1 MRFLAVDLLAYG
13 AFTSRRLDLS
23 RGDQG
28 LHLVYGRNEAG
39 KSTTL
44 RALRA
49 LLYGIEERTPDNFVH
64 EYARL
69 RIGAEVVLADGETLR
84 FVRRKGSKNT
94 LLDPADQPLDESLMQ
109 RVTGGVDE
117 ATFRTLFGLDHET
130 LRAGGA
136 DILAGRGDVGQS
148 LFAASLGHGNLR
160 AVLDRLDEEA
170 GEIFR
175 LRGKNQRLNRA
186 LSEYQEA
193 VRGIRAN
200 ELKADEWREH
210 DRALRDARQRA
221 EALQEQIRAAQR
233 DRSRLERLR
242 VTLPRLVARAAL
254 RARIEAAAD
263 RVVLPASFSQ
273 ERAASERQVASAL
286 AQRESAERA
295 IVALDHQQAQLIVP
309 DELIAAATQIERL
322 FQRIERVEGEEE
334 RLGALRRELETQ
346 QGEVRAR
353 CAQLMVDPTS
363 DLEALRP
370 PVRLEAHLREL
381 GQRRGAV
388 EQAARKAAE
397 DVDAL
402 ERRIGQREVELG
414 AAAQIV
420 DARPLHDALE
430 AAGRE
435 GDLDERVE
443 ASGRKRRTIEEQA
456 ALGVRRLGW
465 TGTLDALAGL
475 PLPSLE
481 TVDRFERELA
491 AAQRDLNDAERQR
504 DETAEALAD
513 LDRQIEQQR
522 LLGEVPTEQEL
533 IEGRTVRDQTWR
545 GFRADARPLTDRD
558 ALDAYERQVAHAD
571 TVADRL
577 RREASR
583 VERYASLRAERGRIE
598 LRCRAAR
605 ETAQV
610 KARIAA
616 DLSEQWA
623 ACWAPSGL
631 APRAPQEM
639 RSWLQQHA
647 KLSDLAA
654 QLGVEQA
661 EHERLQALRARRS
674 EELREALE
682 TTGAGPPPGAS
693 GWTRVHSTA
702 RERLRELDERALTR
716 RNIETEL
723 RRERGELGALLAR
736 RDEAAQRWSRWR
748 EEWAEAV
755 AALRLDA
762 GVTPD
767 EASSTLKCI
776 ERLLAARDRAAELR
790 REIDGVVEV
799 ARRFEAEARE
809 LAGRLDPTSAALPP
823 GLAIRQLHAQLQ
835 TARLNAAR
843 VAQIAQQRDTQA
855 RAITDAEVTIAEH
868 QRRLEALCRQAGV
881 AEAHELPLVE
891 ERSREL
897 DAWRNELED
906 KERQLVEL
914 GQGLTLQQLAE
925 EAENARPD
933 DLVGE
938 LGQLHERVER
948 LTHER
953 EACLQEIA
961 VEGAWLRD
969 RDGVSTSAQQAELAQ
984 AKLAEIRAYAERY
997 ARVRLASEILK
1008 REVERFRERNQGPL
1022 LQRASEL
1029 FAQLT
1034 LGSFSR
1040 LQVSYDDKDEP
1051 RLLGLRANGPGLGVE
1066 GMSDGTRDQLYLAL
1080 RLASLERFIAHREPL
1095 PFVVDDILVH
1105 FDDPRS
1111 EATLSV
1117 LGELSRRTQVLFFTH
1132 HQRLVELAAR
1142 ALPAEVLVVHELG

>member
-23 RGDQG
+23 RGHLG
-28 LHLVYGRNEAG
+28 LHLIYGRNEAG

-64 EYARL
+64 EYGKL
-69 RIGAEVVLADGETLR
+69 RVGAEVALADGETLR
-84 FVRRKGSKNT
+84 FMRRKGSKNT
-94 LLDPADQPLDESLMQ
+94 LLDAAEQPLDESLLQ

-170 GEIFR
+170 AEIFR
-175 LRGKNQRLNRA
+175 PRGKNQRLNRA
-186 LSEYQEA
+186 LSDYQEA
-193 VRGIRAN
+193 VRGTRAN

-210 DRALRDARQRA
+210 DRRLRDARQRA
-221 EALQEQIRAAQR
+221 EALQDQIRAAQR
-233 DRSRLERLR
+233 DRSRLDRLKL
-242 VTLPRLVARAAL
+242 TLPRLVARAAL
-254 RARIEAAAD
+254 LARIEASAD

-286 AQRESAERA
+286 AQREAAERA
-295 IVALDHQQAQLIVP
+295 IVALDHQQVLLLVP
-309 DELIAAATQIERL
+309 DDLLAAATQIERL
-322 FQRIERVEGEEE
+322 FQRTDRIEGEEE
-334 RLGALRRELETQ
+334 RLGGLRRELETQ
-346 QGEVRAR
+346 LGEVRAR
-353 CAQLMVDPTS
+353 CAQLLVDPAS

-388 EQAARKAAE
+388 EQAARKSAE

-420 DARPLHDALE
+420 DARPLRDALE
-430 AAGRE
+430 VAGRE
-435 GDLDERVE
+435 GDLDDRVE
-443 ASGRKRRTIEEQA
+443 ASGRKWRAIEEQA
-456 ALGVRRLGW
+456 ARGLRRLGW
-465 TGTLDALAGL
+465 TGSLDALAGL
-475 PLPSLE
+475 PVPSLE
-481 TVDRFERELA
+481 TVERFERELA
-491 AAQRDLNDAERQR
+491 AAQRDLKDAERQR
-504 DETAEALAD
+504 DEAVEALAD
-513 LDRQIEQQR
+513 LDRQLEQQR

-533 IEGRTVRDQTWR
+533 IEGRAVRDQTWR
-545 GFRADARPLTDRD
+545 GFRADARPLTERD

-571 TVADRL
+571 AVADRL

-583 VERYASLRAERGRIE
+583 VERYASLRADHGRIE
-598 LRCRAAR
+598 LRSRATLETVQAR
-605 ETAQV
+605 
-610 KARIAA
+610 ARVIAS
-616 DLSEQWA
+616 LSEQWA

-631 APRAPQEM
+631 ATRAPQEM
-639 RSWLQQHA
+639 RAWLQQHA
-647 KLSDLAA
+647 KLSELAA
-654 QLGVEQA
+654 QLGVDRA
-661 EHERLQALRARRS
+661 EHERLDALRARRS
-674 EELREALE
+674 EELREALG
-682 TTGAGPPPGAS
+682 TTGAAAPPVSA
-693 GWTRVHSTA
+693 GWMRQLSTA
-702 RERLRELDERALTR
+702 RDRLREIDEQASMR
-716 RNIETEL
+716 RNIEAEL
-723 RRERGELGALLAR
+723 RRERGELGSLLAR
-736 RDEAAQRWSRWR
+736 RDEAAQRWTRWR

-755 AALRLDA
+755 SALRLDA

-776 ERLLAARDRAAELR
+776 ERLFTARDRAAVLG
-790 REIDGVVEV
+790 REIEGVVEV
-799 ARRFEAEARE
+799 GRRFEAEARD
-809 LAGRLDPTSAALPP
+809 LAGRFDPASAALPP
-823 GLAIRQLHAQLQ
+823 ALAVRQLHAQLQ
-835 TARLNAAR
+835 TARQNAAA
-843 VAQIAQQRDTQA
+843 VAQIAQQRDKEA
-855 RAITDAEVTIAEH
+855 RASADAEVTRAEH

-897 DAWRNELED
+897 DAWRHELED

-914 GQGLTLQQLAE
+914 GQGLTLPQLAE
-925 EAENARPD
+925 EAEHARPD
-933 DLVGE
+933 DLTAE
-938 LGQLHERVER
+938 LSQLHERVER
-948 LTHER
+948 LTQER
-953 EACLQEIA
+953 ETCLQEIA
-961 VEGAWLRD
+961 VDDAWLRA
-969 RDGVSTSAQQAELAQ
+969 RDGASASAQQAELAQ
-984 AKLAEIRAYAERY
+984 SKLAEIRAHAERY

-1117 LGELSRRTQVLFFTH
+1117 LGELSRTTQVLFFTH
-1132 HQRLVELAAR
+1132 HHRLVELATR
-1142 ALPAEVLVVHELG
+1142 ALPADVLVVHELG